1 MKKNISIIL
10 NILLVVLLIGIAYG
24 WMQTEPSMGENIEY
38 NRDFYITDSDIDVKL
53 YALVN
58 NTYVL
63 QGQQNDDALINL
75 EEMYPGK
82 IQRYRF
88 ELINKNDVAA
98 KVKIIFTEITGNINL
113 MKNYLKISAT
123 NPEMFSFMLNDR
135 LEHNEEDDRY
145 FFDFSKSVTIPANSS
160 LNYYWNLEI
169 NIYDKYDFTDI
180 KNASDYISSTDTVP
194 MSLFSSTLNNF
205 AAISSSYGVIKP
217 FNFMIKMKVKNYKI
231 EKE

>member
-63 QGQQNDDALINL
+63 QGQQSEDALINL

-98 KVKIIFTEITGNINL
+98 KVKIIFTEITGNINH
-113 MKNYLKISAT
+113 MKNYLKIHKIFIY
-123 NPEMFSFMLNDR
+123 N
-135 LEHNEEDDRY
+135 Y
-145 FFDFSKSVTIPANSS
+145 S
-160 LNYYWNLEI
+160 LKNLKDLKLNLE
-169 NIYDKYDFTDI
+169 
-180 KNASDYISSTDTVP
+180 
-194 MSLFSSTLNNF
+194 SL
-205 AAISSSYGVIKP
+205 
-217 FNFMIKMKVKNYKI
+217 
-231 EKE
+231 

>member
-24 WMQTEPSMGENIEY
+24 WMQAEPSMGENIEY

-63 QGQQNDDALINL
+63 QGQQSDDALINL

-98 KVKIIFTEITGNINL
+98 KVKIVFTEITGNINL

-145 FFDFSKSVTIPANSS
+145 FFDFSKSVTIPANST

-169 NIYDKYDFTDI
+169 DI
-180 KNASDYISSTDTVP
+180 DPPNALQGSSLKINKI
-194 MSLFSSTLNNF
+194 MF
-205 AAISSSYGVIKP
+205 IKP
-217 FNFMIKMKVKNYKI
+217 
-231 EKE
+231 

>member
-10 NILLVVLLIGIAYG
+10 NVLIVIMLLGITYA
-24 WMQTEPSMGENIEY
+24 WMQTEPSLGENIEY

-53 YALVN
+53 YALIN
-58 NTYVL
+58 NQYVL
-63 QGQQNDDALINL
+63 QGQQSDDALLTL

-88 ELINKNDVAA
+88 ELTNKNQVAA
-98 KVKIIFTEITGNINL
+98 KVKIVFTEITGNINL

-135 LEHNEEDDRY
+135 LEHNDEDNRY
-145 FFDFSKSVTIPANSS
+145 YFDFSKSVTIPANST

-169 NIYDKYDFTDI
+169 DI
-180 KNASDYISSTDTVP
+180 DSPNALQAT
-194 MSLFSSTLNNF
+194 SLRINKIMF
-205 AAISSSYGVIKP
+205 IKP
-217 FNFMIKMKVKNYKI
+217 
-231 EKE
+231 